1 MSFFTGSKKQRMKTY
16 FLYLISFFSFFYL
29 PLQAQK
35 AFEINQYTHF
45 QDEIR
50 RLASSNPDSALIVAK
65 RLKKSIDF
73 EQKIFAKGSIAFLN
87 QIKGDTVRSNQEIN
101 EAIRL
106 SAKIPNSEKKY
117 RTLAYLNNYMGVID
131 RLRGKLSSA
140 LLKLNKGLE
149 FSKKANDIIQVVK
162 MEMNIAGIN
171 YGIGNY
177 KLAIKSLK
185 NSEKLIQKNNILFN
199 HDDFFITKSN
209 LFSDLGVNYEAL
221 FKNDTSKVNRK
232 FLDSAMFFYKKAIP
246 YSKHAVTNKIKV
258 QNNIA
263 LLYTESNKIDSAV
276 SIYQNVLVEC
286 KENNLKEEL
295 YIASYNLG
303 YSYFVAKKYE
313 KSLVYFNKVDS
324 LYNIDNSRPHEY
336 TNSKYY
342 QSKIYEI
349 KKDYDKAIQ
358 YASIYLKNFE
368 KNELKLT
375 EEKQKINSI
384 QNNFVLKNEMQ
395 QLHDKYATQ
404 VLLKK
409 LGLCLLLI
417 TIALLIFFVVRGYKL
432 RKTVES
438 KFNDIMN
445 QYKKIDDKIVSD
457 SNLEFEVSI
466 GNLQTSTASLNLDVE
481 KEIQLLNKLKELE
494 EKEVFLNQ
502 DFTLQF
508 AAKKIKTNTTYL
520 SYVVNK
526 NFQKTFSE
534 YANELKI
541 NYVVAQMIKNSLYRK
556 YSTQAIAESV
566 GYKNATSFARSFNK
580 KTGLSPVQFAQKLD
594 KLDVNDN

>member
-1 MSFFTGSKKQRMKTY
+1 MKTY

-65 RLKKSIDF
+65 RLEKSIDF

-199 HDDFFITKSN
+199 HVDFFITKSN

-246 YSKHAVTNKIKV
+246 YSKYALSNKIKV

-263 LLYTESNKIDSAV
+263 LLYTELNKIDRAIN
-276 SIYQNVLVEC
+276 IYQNVLVES
-286 KENNLKEEL
+286 KDNNLKEEH

-313 KSLVYFNKVDS
+313 KSLLCFNKVDS
-324 LYNIDNSRPHEY
+324 LYNIDNSRPDEY

-368 KNELKLT
+368 KNELKLG
-375 EEKQKINSI
+375 EEKQKISII
-384 QNNFVLKNEMQ
+384 QNNLGLKNEMQ
-395 QLHDKYATQ
+395 QLHDKYITQ
-404 VLLKK
+404 VVLRK
-409 LGLCLLLI
+409 LGLYLLLI

-432 RKTVES
+432 RKTEEA
-438 KFNDIMN
+438 KFNDIMD
-445 QYKKIDDKIVSD
+445 QYKKLDNKIVSD
-457 SNLEFEVSI
+457 SNVEFEASI
-466 GNLQTSTASLNLDVE
+466 ENLQNSSASLNLDVE

-508 AAKKIKTNTTYL
+508 VAKKIKTNTTYL

-526 NFQKTFSE
+526 NFQKPFSE

-566 GYKNATSFARSFNK
+566 GYKNATSFARTFNK

-594 KLDVNDN
+594 KLDVNDI